1 MVSLIIICRLKVVAH
16 ATGIVEDEC
25 RKEGQAYF
33 NQQTGNMWLS
43 YFELCMVAIVYTSRK
58 LFIKVTKISLW
69 LNMDTGALPI
79 QKAFLQMIRTFTKTV
94 LAVLCACSVQSLSAQ
109 TIITRWNFNSNPPDA
124 STSTGSTAP
133 ATGSGN
139 LITIGGVTQTFATGT
154 SGNGSSDPATDNTGL
169 NLTGWPTQGTANKTA
184 GISFTTATTGYEDI
198 IVTFDLRHSN
208 TGPADL
214 QFQYCTDITAT
225 TPAWIDFATSTATLG
240 DNWYARSYD
249 LSAVAALENN
259 ANAGF
264 RVVAAFA
271 ASTTTYNPSA
281 STSTYGTG
289 GTWRF
294 DMVTVKGTQV
304 TPGDVTAPVA
314 SLFKVTS
321 PTTSFIKFNEPL
333 LASSVSSLSNYAF
346 SPALAVTAAAL
357 NTGGDTIFLTHATI
371 VNGQSYTVNISGVK
385 DLAGNTMAT
394 IPFNTVFN
402 GALPQLVITEFAHS
416 PNTMEFIE
424 VYNAGSTSV
433 NLNGLKWTDGTGGD
447 FPDLTLAAGANIL
460 FSTNPT
466 SAASLMGGIYY
477 TITNGLSATNDVL
490 VIRNTLDQAIDSVD
504 YYVGTNGWPAAVTGI
519 YGYSFELNS
528 ATNNNNL
535 GNNWSVP
542 ANTISSPNG
551 TIRATPG
558 VYPPVPPSP
567 APQILSYKQLSATST
582 RIVFNQA
589 VSSASA
595 STVSHYTFSP
605 ALAVTAATPAATN
618 DTVILTH
625 QPLVNGVPYTLSV
638 SGVVNGSNV
647 TNTPASLDFIWN
659 QSVPALVITEII
671 HSPND
676 IEMIEVYNNS
686 GAPINLGGLKWT
698 DGTTGNFPAI
708 SLPAD
713 STIVFATA
721 PGTAAATLLVD
732 TVFTINNGLGSSNDV
747 LVIRNS
753 LDQVI
758 DSVDYYVGTNGW
770 PAAPTGTYGYSFEL
784 NNASNNN
791 NLGSN
796 WTVPFNTITPQPAQ
810 GIIRATPGV
819 YPAPTVT
826 PSSATV
832 NFVGTK
838 ANINENGVQVYVV
851 ANLTGGN
858 TLPSSI
864 DLQLVPMGTATS
876 GTDFVIPASLQYNWV
891 ANANNVNDTITFTIN
906 NDAIPENTEYFI
918 LRMVNP
924 ANVTPPAASSNNFT
938 IFIADD
944 DLQAPAAS
952 QSLTLSYL
960 SSLSNGTAGTNS
972 AEIVA
977 HDPLS
982 QRLYIANS
990 VGAKIDIVNFS
1001 NPAAPT
1007 VIYSIPVTPYGNI
1020 NSLTVRNGIVAAAI
1034 ENSVPESPGKVVFLD
1049 SNGVFISQVNVGAMP
1064 DMITF
1069 NHAGTK
1075 VFTANEGQ
1083 PNNAYTVDPEGS
1095 VSIIDIS
1102 GGVASVSQS
1111 NVTTAS
1117 FASYNSQAAA
1127 LKATGIRIF
1136 GPGATVAQ
1144 DMEPEYITISADD
1157 QTAWVTCQE
1166 NNAIATIDIATS
1178 TVTALRPLGTKD
1190 HMLTNNALDANDQGG
1205 VIQIANWPVKG
1216 EYMPDAIASFVV
1228 GGQTY
1233 LITAN
1238 EGDSREYNGYSE
1250 VKRVGDATYTLD
1262 PVAFPYP
1269 EIIKA
1274 NLGRLNI
1281 STASGD
1287 TDGDGDFDEIHAYG
1301 GRSVSIWNATTGALV
1316 WDSGD
1321 NMELMLSKHPVYST
1335 IFNASN
1341 ANNTLKNRSDDKGP
1355 EPEGVTVATINN
1367 KIYAFVAL
1375 ERMGGCM
1382 VYDITN
1388 PAAPVFTD
1396 YKNSRTIASY
1406 GGDQGAEGI
1415 VYISAANAPNG
1426 VPVVILANE
1435 VSSTLSFFQVQ
1446 DNTPLSVQLDNI
1458 DAINVNGQNKVSW
1471 KSAAEK
1477 PGDIYELEK
1486 SGDGNHFMKLGT
1498 VAAMGQPQTY
1508 HYFDQQPL
1516 TGWNYYRLKV
1526 ITATETSYSKVVKA
1540 YQDANATLAVQV
1552 FPNPAAEVLNISV
1565 NQFDSYADI
1574 ELQDIKGATVVKKKM
1589 LQPID
1594 QISMKDLPTGLYIL
1608 KFKNENNL
1616 KTIKIIKR

>member
-1 MVSLIIICRLKVVAH
+1 
-16 ATGIVEDEC
+16 
-25 RKEGQAYF
+25 
-33 NQQTGNMWLS
+33 
-43 YFELCMVAIVYTSRK
+43 
-58 LFIKVTKISLW
+58 
-69 LNMDTGALPI
+69 
-79 QKAFLQMIRTFTKTV
+79 MIRSFTKTV

-109 TIITRWNFNSNPPDA
+109 TIITRWNFNSNPADA
-124 STSTGSTAP
+124 SSSTGSTNP

-139 LITIGGVTQTFATGT
+139 LVSIGGVTPTFASGT

-169 NLTGWPTQGTANKTA
+169 NLTGWPAQGTANKTA

-208 TGPADL
+208 TGPADA
-214 QFQYCTDITAT
+214 QFQYCTDVTAT
-225 TPAWIDFATSTATLG
+225 TPVWVDFATNAATAG
-240 DNWYARSYD
+240 DTWYARSYD
-249 LSAVAALENN
+249 LSAVAAIENN

-264 RVVAAFA
+264 RVVSAFA
-271 ASTTTYNPSA
+271 SSTTAYNPSA
-281 STSTYGTG
+281 STSSYGTG

-294 DMVTVKGTQV
+294 DMVTVKGTPAV
-304 TPGDVTAPVA
+304 PGDVTAPVA

-321 PTTSFIKFNEPL
+321 PTTSFIKFSEPL
-333 LASSVSSLSNYAF
+333 LASSVSTLSNYSF
-346 SPALAVTAAAL
+346 TPSLSVTAATL
-357 NTGGDTIFLTHATI
+357 STGGDTVFLTHAPI
-371 VNGQSYTVNISGVK
+371 VNGQQYAVNISGVK
-385 DLAGNTMAT
+385 DIAGNTMAAT
-394 IPFNTVFN
+394 PFNVLFN

-424 VYNAGSTSV
+424 VYNAGSTAV

-447 FPDLTLAAGANIL
+447 FPNMTVAAGSNIL
-460 FSTNPT
+460 FSTNP
-466 SAASLMGGIYY
+466 SSSASLMGGTYY
-477 TITNGLSATNDVL
+477 TITSGLAATNDVL
-490 VIRNTLDQAIDSVD
+490 VIRNTLNQVIDSVD
-504 YYVGTNGWPAAVTGI
+504 YYVGTNGWPAAAAGV

-535 GNNWSVP
+535 GSNWSVP
-542 ANTISSPNG
+542 ANTISSSNG
-551 TIRATPG
+551 TIKATPG

-567 APQILSYKQLSATST
+567 APQVLSYKQLSATTS
-582 RIVFNQA
+582 RVVFNQA

-595 STVSHYTFSP
+595 STVSNYTFSP
-605 ALAVTAATPAATN
+605 ALTVTAATPAATN
-618 DTVILTH
+618 DTIILTH
-625 QPLVNGVPYTLSV
+625 QALSNGVPYTLSV
-638 SGVVNGSNV
+638 SGVQNSSNV
-647 TNTPASLDFIWN
+647 SNAPASLDFIWN

-676 IEMIEVYNNS
+676 IEMIEVFNNS
-686 GAPINLGGLKWT
+686 TSPINLGGLKWT

-708 SLPAD
+708 TLPGD

-721 PGTAAATLLVD
+721 PGTASATLLVD
-732 TVFTINNGLGSSNDV
+732 TIFAINNGLGSSNDV

-753 LDQVI
+753 LDQMI

-770 PAAPTGTYGYSFEL
+770 PAAPTSTYGYSFEL
-784 NNASNNN
+784 NNASNDNSLGNN
-791 NLGSN
+791 
-796 WTVPFNTITPQPAQ
+796 WAVPFNTITPQPSQ

-819 YPAPTVT
+819 YPAPAVT

-832 NFVGTK
+832 NFAGTK
-838 ANINENGVQVYVV
+838 ANVTENGVQVNVIV
-851 ANLTGGN
+851 NLTGGN
-858 TLPSSI
+858 ASPSSV

-876 GTDFVIPASLQYNWV
+876 GSDFVIPASMQYNWA

-906 NDAIPENTEYFI
+906 NDAIPENTEYFM

-924 ANVTPPAASSNNFT
+924 VNVTLPAASSNNFT
-938 IFIADD
+938 VFIADD
-944 DLQAPAAS
+944 DMQAPVAS
-952 QSLTLSYL
+952 QNLTLSYM
-960 SSLSNGTAGTNS
+960 SSLGNGTAGANS

-977 HDPLS
+977 HDPLT

-1007 VIYSIPVTPYGNI
+1007 IIYTIPVTPYGNI
-1020 NSLTVRNGIVAAAI
+1020 NSITVRNGIVAAAI
-1034 ENSVPESPGKVVFLD
+1034 ENSVPEAPGKVVFLD

-1083 PNNAYTVDPEGS
+1083 PNDAYTVDPEGS
-1095 VSIIDIS
+1095 VSIINIS
-1102 GGVASVSQS
+1102 GGVASVAQS

-1117 FASYNSQAAA
+1117 FTAYNSQVAT
-1127 LKATGIRIF
+1127 LKAAGIRIF

-1166 NNAIATIDIATS
+1166 NNAIATIDVATS
-1178 TVTALRPLGTKD
+1178 TITAVKPLGTKD

-1216 EYMPDAIASFVV
+1216 EYMPDAISSFIVS
-1228 GGQTY
+1228 GQTY

-1238 EGDSREYNGYSE
+1238 EGDSREYGGYSE

-1269 EIIKA
+1269 EMIKA
-1274 NLGRLNI
+1274 NLGRLNVSI
-1281 STASGD
+1281 ASGD
-1287 TDGDGDFDEIHAYG
+1287 TDGDGDFDEIHCYG

-1321 NMELMLSKHPVYST
+1321 DMELMISKHPLYSA

-1355 EPEGVTVATINN
+1355 EPEGITVATINN

-1415 VYISAANAPNG
+1415 VYISAANSPNG

-1446 DNTPLSVQLDNI
+1446 DNTPLNVQLDYI
-1458 DAINVNGQNKVSW
+1458 DAVNVNGQNKVSW
-1471 KSAAEK
+1471 KSATEK
-1477 PGDIYELEK
+1477 TGDVYEVER
-1486 SGDGNHFMKLGT
+1486 SGDGNHFEKLGAVT
-1498 VAAMGQPQTY
+1498 AKGQPQGY
-1508 HYFDQQPL
+1508 NYLDKQPL
-1516 TGWNYYRLKV
+1516 TGWNYYRLK
-1526 ITATETSYSKVVKA
+1526 IISAAETNYSKVVKA
-1540 YQDANATLAVQV
+1540 YQDANTTFAVQV
-1552 FPNPAAEVLNISV
+1552 YPNPAADVLNIAV
-1565 NQFDSYADI
+1565 NYFDNYADV
-1574 ELQDIKGATVVKKKM
+1574 ELQDIKGSVVLKKRM
-1589 LQPID
+1589 LQPKD
-1594 QISMKDLPTGLYIL
+1594 QISMKDLPTGMYIL
-1608 KFKNENNL
+1608 KFRDENNT
-1616 KTIKIIKR
+1616 KTIKINKR